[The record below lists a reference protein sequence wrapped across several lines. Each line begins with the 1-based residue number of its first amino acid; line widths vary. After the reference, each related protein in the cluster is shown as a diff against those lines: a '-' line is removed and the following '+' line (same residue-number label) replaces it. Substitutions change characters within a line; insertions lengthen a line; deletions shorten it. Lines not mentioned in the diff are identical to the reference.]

1 MVVAF
6 KRFIVDQRTEWL
18 CIVIGPNPD
27 AGRISYS
34 GEHLSIC
41 TTDNR
46 EDAELIAAALN
57 AYAPA
62 EGWPHLY
69 N

>member
-1 MVVAF
+1 M
-6 KRFIVDQRTEWL
+6 RFFVEQRTEWL
-18 CIVIGPNPD
+18 CTVLGPNPD
-27 AGRISYS
+27 AMAYTGD
-34 GEHLSIC
+34 HLLIC

-62 EGWPHLY
+62 EAWPHLY